1 MAINTLQNRMDMNKI
16 KVFVS
21 WDKNY
26 GAHCDL
32 VPGCVATGKN
42 LENLKCEFD
51 NSLKLHLAGM
61 AKDGEVVPTEFRG
74 DYELEYHL
82 NAQALLNYTEGIISR
97 KALSEITGINLQQ
110 LSHYARGWRNPRPEM
125 QQRIVDGIH
134 ELGHQLLAVSL

>member
-1 MAINTLQNRMDMNKI
+1 MKKI
-16 KVFVS
+16 KVSVS

-42 LENLKCEFD
+42 LEGLKREFAR
-51 NSLKLHLAGM
+51 SLRFHLDGM
-61 AKDGEVVPTEFRG
+61 AEDGDAVPAELQG
-74 DYELEYHL
+74 EYELEYHL

-97 KALSEITGINLQQ
+97 KALSEVSGINLQQ

-125 QQRIVDGIH
+125 QQRIIVGIQDI
-134 ELGHQLLAVSL
+134 GRQLISVSL